1 MKKCAKR
8 EKSPISVESTID
20 KVVLVGTYRKENAE
34 WIKVRKLYNLPLPSC
49 GKVAFHESISQ
60 IVLLA
65 DGFQTMAFAAKFRE
79 VVENVLGPKKKRE
92 VA

>member
-1 MKKCAKR
+1 MVTKK
-8 EKSPISVESTID
+8 KSSRKDIQVART
-20 KVVLVGTYRKENAE
+20 VLVGTFRKENAE

-65 DGFQTMAFAAKFRE
+65 DGFQAMAFAAKFRE
-79 VVENVLGPKKKRE
+79 VVENVLGPKKKGE